1 MTMYPLASAPYS
13 DPVLPASAA
22 NASAANSAPT
32 KAASSSASP
41 SDASGPALWSH
52 GSFSF
57 KDLLDIVN
65 PLQHIPVVGSIYRYL
80 TGDEPSGGARI
91 VGDSIYGGPIGF
103 GVSVVSTAFLTDSKG
118 EDVGEQLLANV
129 FGPRNDSPTVG
140 TPVVASAT
148 PASATP
154 ATATPATA
162 AARTAATVAAPA
174 PVASA
179 PQAAAAPAAPRP
191 VAMNNLFRS
200 PPATAPASPEQSF
213 LAQTAQFQHE
223 ISTGRGANGAVINNR
238 PVPLELSSNLLP
250 SVPAGAHILMP
261 PSSAAPAGNPMPAPA
276 SSSQAVP
283 AASPPPVAN
292 PAANPPN
299 PIAQKMLDALDKYE
313 QLKKQEQQQDS
324 TQPAAPPKVD
334 LSL

>member
-1 MTMYPLASAPYS
+1 MYPLASAPYS

-22 NASAANSAPT
+22 NPPAASSAPT
-32 KAASSSASP
+32 KDASP
-41 SDASGPALWSH
+41 STSSSDSSGPTLWSH

-118 EDVGEQLLANV
+118 EDMGEQLLADV

-140 TPVVASAT
+140 TPVVASAAAPPKVAAAAAT
-148 PASATP
+148 SAAAP
-154 ATATPATA
+154 QELSSSSGQVTATPA
-162 AARTAATVAAPA
+162 PA
-174 PVASA
+174 
-179 PQAAAAPAAPRP
+179 QP

-200 PPATAPASPEQSF
+200 APAATPATPEQAF
-213 LAQTAQFQHE
+213 LAQNAQFQKQ
-223 ISTGRGANGAVINNR
+223 ITQGRGANGAVISGR
-238 PVPLELSSNLLP
+238 PVPLELTSNLLP
-250 SVPAGAHILMP
+250 SVPGGMHVVMP
-261 PSSAAPAGNPMPAPA
+261 PGTSAPAATPAAAPAAPA
-276 SSSQAVP
+276 QAPATTQPAATGAVP
-283 AASPPPVAN
+283 A
-292 PAANPPN
+292 PN

-324 TQPAAPPKVD
+324 TPQAAPSKVD